1 MGVQVFCYEY
11 KMVYNVNHLSP
22 FKKFSFYQMIILSLL
37 KLILILE
44 SAICNFTVTCVYL
57 RFSANEGYRQA
68 DMRCAELGSRVDE
81 LTYNNSMLEGQLS
94 DNQNRAHSAETD
106 LHSLQQHLKDKD
118 LEIKVMATTM
128 TLLCPLISFYLLYIV
143 RKYEESLLIQIYASV
158 ADTKLHIAPN
168 IHIAPHSIMGSRKNY
183 MHILVITL
191 TGGALQI
198 ASGKSLRSY

>member
-1 MGVQVFCYEY
+1 MSVQVFFYEY
-11 KMVYNVNHLSP
+11 KMIYNVNHLSP

-128 TLLCPLISFYLLYIV
+128 TLLCPLTQFHLYIV
-143 RKYEESLLIQIYASV
+143 RKLEVRFFL
-158 ADTKLHIAPN
+158 N
-168 IHIAPHSIMGSRKNY
+168 GSWD
-183 MHILVITL
+183 LVIA
-191 TGGALQI
+191 GAQSI
-198 ASGKSLRSY
+198 AIVCNPSNLFIANGL

>member
-1 MGVQVFCYEY
+1 ME
-11 KMVYNVNHLSP
+11 YNVNHLSP

-37 KLILILE
+37 KLIPILE

-118 LEIKVMATTM
+118 LEIKVLITTMTTM
-128 TLLCPLISFYLLYIV
+128 TLLCPLTQFYLYIV
-143 RKYEESLLIQIYASV
+143 RKLEVRFFLNGVWDLVIAGARSIAILCNPSNLLIG
-158 ADTKLHIAPN
+158 N
-168 IHIAPHSIMGSRKNY
+168 
-183 MHILVITL
+183 
-191 TGGALQI
+191 
-198 ASGKSLRSY
+198 SL

>member
-1 MGVQVFCYEY
+1 MRSYGVDPYVCVWSSVCGLYLCGDIMGVQVFCYVS
-11 KMVYNVNHLSP
+11 KLVYNVNHLSP

-57 RFSANEGYRQA
+57 CFSANEGYRQA

-128 TLLCPLISFYLLYIV
+128 TLLCPLISFYLHREKI
-143 RKYEESLLIQIYASV
+143 
-158 ADTKLHIAPN
+158 
-168 IHIAPHSIMGSRKNY
+168 
-183 MHILVITL
+183 
-191 TGGALQI
+191 
-198 ASGKSLRSY
+198 